1 MRPPCIGEREVMG
14 QRGAG
19 LADTVVSA
27 QVNLLVFHRSP
38 QPLDENVVPPG
49 AAPIHANRDPV
60 LQQQPRERG
69 DAQAIHRFAAT
80 RSSEPT
86 DAVILLSVLKISGQP
101 NRAKASCTAST
112 QNPTS
117 IVFDT
122 RQASTLRVAQSI
134 TATRYRKPRRIGI
147 YVMSAHQTWFGRSTA
162 KSRSRYG

>member
-1 MRPPCIGEREVMG
+1 MRPPCIVEGEVMG

-69 DAQAIHRFAAT
+69 AAQAIHRFAAT

-86 DAVILLSVLKISGQP
+86 DAVILLSVLKISGRP
-101 NRAKASCTAST
+101 CLASASSTASR
-112 QNPTS
+112 QKSTS
-117 IVFDT
+117 IVIDRRHDRT
-122 RQASTLRVAQSI
+122 RPLNQST
-134 TATRYRKPRRIGI
+134 TAAR
-147 YVMSAHQTWFGRSTA
+147 
-162 KSRSRYG
+162 